1 MSFSFGFSEEGEI
14 NAPNVDTNAV
24 KAFMDSK
31 MDISPDFM
39 PKKYSFRKMLQRVMG
54 KRLTYQPLQI
64 SADTQLLRRELYD
77 VKHQLMGEDNL
88 SATDELLLGTTNE
101 DLKIATYEGGLKA
114 WECMLDLTKVLEG
127 CKWTQGST
135 IELGCGQGLPAIYL
149 IQRLLKSG
157 NSGKVTLADYN
168 DSVLSLVTAPNVLL
182 NLCNMLTVEE
192 LSSLQSSNEDT
203 AEGQTRVQEGE
214 LDVTTALVD
223 RIEQLLQEKGVEVE
237 FVAGAW
243 SPEFVRLVGQYSL
256 VLASETIYSLDTL
269 PVFTNTLLNITE
281 AGGDVLVA
289 AKKVYFGVGGGI
301 HEFETLVTERGW
313 SLDVVADI
321 EDAGVARG
329 VWAVKQ

>member
-14 NAPNVDTNAV
+14 NAPKLDTNALS
-24 KAFMDSK
+24 AFMDSK
-31 MDISPDFM
+31 IDVAADFL
-39 PKKYSFRKMLQRVMG
+39 PKKYTFRQMLQRVLG

-64 SADTQLLRRELYD
+64 SDNLQLLRRELYD

-127 CKWTQGST
+127 SQWTEGSA

-157 NSGKVTLADYN
+157 KAGKVTLADYN

-182 NLCNMLTVEE
+182 NMCNLLSVEE
-192 LSSLQSSNEDT
+192 LSALQNTSED
-203 AEGQTRVQEGE
+203 ASEGQTRVQDGE
-214 LDVTTALVD
+214 LDVTEALVD
-223 RIEQLLQEKGVEVE
+223 RIELLLKEKNVELE

-243 SPEFVRLVGQYSL
+243 SPEFVRLVGEYSL

-269 PVFTNTLLNITE
+269 PVFTNTLLNI
-281 AGGDVLVA
+281 ASGDVLVA

-301 HEFETLVTERGW
+301 HEFESLVTERGW
-313 SLDVVADI
+313 NLEVVLDV
-321 EDAGVARG
+321 EDKGVARG
-329 VWAVKQ
+329 VWQVKK

>member
-1 MSFSFGFSEEGEI
+1 MSFSFGFSEDGEVS
-14 NAPNVDTNAV
+14 APKVDASALQ
-24 KAFMDSK
+24 AFMDTK
-31 MDISPDFM
+31 MVFSPDFC
-39 PKKYSFRKMLQRVMG
+39 PKKFSFRDMLQRVKG

-64 SADTQLLRRELYD
+64 SPDTQLLRRELYD

-101 DLKIATYEGGLKA
+101 DLKVATYEGGLKA
-114 WECMLDLTKVLEG
+114 WECMLDLTRVLEG
-127 CKWTQGST
+127 CAWTQGSA
-135 IELGCGQGLPAIYL
+135 IELGCGQGLPAIFL
-149 IQRLLKSG
+149 IQRLLKTG
-157 NSGKVTLADYN
+157 NSGKITLADYN

-192 LSSLQSSNEDT
+192 LSALQTADEDT

-214 LDVTTALVD
+214 LDVTEGLVD
-223 RIEQLLQEKGVEVE
+223 RIEQLLADKGVEVE
-237 FVAGAW
+237 FVSGAW

-269 PVFTNTLLNITE
+269 PVFTNTLLNIG
-281 AGGDVLVA
+281 AGDMLVA

-301 HEFETLVTERGW
+301 HEFESLVTERGFW
-313 SLDVVADI
+313 LEGVEDI

-329 VWAVKQ
+329 VWTVKK